1 MVSTTAVI
9 GSTSGL
15 HARPA
20 SLFAQAAAKTGL
32 AVTISKGGK
41 SVNAASVLGVLT
53 LGASQGDEIELTVEG
68 DNEQAVLEGL
78 AALLTAN
85 LDE

>member
-20 SLFAQAAAKTGL
+20 SLFAQAAAATGL
-32 AVTISKGGK
+32 RVTIAKDEK
-41 SVNAASVLGVLT
+41 SINAASVLGLLT
-53 LGASQGDEIELTVEG
+53 LGISHGDEVELTVEG
-68 DNEQAVLEGL
+68 ENEQAVLDEL
-78 AALLTAN
+78 ATMLAAN

>member
-20 SLFAQAAAKTGL
+20 SLFAQAAAKTGHK
-32 AVTISKGGK
+32 VTVALGEK
-41 SVNAASVLGVLT
+41 SINAASVLGVLT
-53 LGASQGDEIELTVEG
+53 LGASQGDEVELTVEG
-68 DNEQAVLEGL
+68 ENEQAVLDEL
-78 AALLTAN
+78 AAMLTTN